1 MLTELDAVDWPDL
14 SHAYGEADDV
24 PDLLRRLATGDA
36 EALHALY
43 GNIWHQGTVYEA
55 TAPAVPFLIEVLD
68 APEADTAGVLHLLAS
83 IARGS
88 SYLDVHERLLPA
100 AEQGT
105 AEVTAQIARE
115 LAWVTAAH
123 IAVAAGR
130 PAYLRLLSA
139 GAAEDTRATA
149 AYVLAAVDDAA
160 DTAALRDCA
169 TADPSPVVRAAAIL
183 ALNGGGVT
191 DARFLADPA
200 PLPRVTAAM
209 AHIVRE
215 SPAPVRPELAAVL
228 AADAPA
234 ALPDVARL
242 PWDVDDPLAWVL
254 SAAERDWPAQV
265 HILAAWLEHPD
276 ALVRAGAAYAAEE
289 PMRTWRA
296 AAPALAPLL
305 AARLDDPDA
314 TVRYWAASHL
324 AAAGRMG
331 NPPVADALWA
341 VASRGPGLD
350 ATAAR
355 ALTALVSLQDTRAD
369 AFIARVLAA
378 PAVPSLSEL
387 SGSERLSALTAATN
401 ERNPAVGWR
410 RAVREQLGS
419 ATAPVTALVF
429 DLKALQPALPRLGPW
444 ATRTRAGLVAAI
456 GRARPG
462 FEQNL
467 LIATAARLL
476 AAAAPLADHAAPV
489 ADHAAP
495 ADSGP
500 TPLSDHAALADAGP
514 TSPADHAAR
523 VSDHAAPADSGPT
536 PLSNHDAPAD
546 AGPTSPAD
554 HASPADVSPTL
565 LSDHAAPADAGPT
578 PVADHAALAGAG
590 PTPPADHASP
600 AGASP
605 TPVSELAASP
615 SHTPGL
621 VVSPSQSPGLDALP
635 DSDDRVALGAAG
647 PARSGGDSAGS
658 SPGAGPAA
666 GLAGPGELAAL
677 VSVLRGCLGPEH
689 PSTAAIEALGSLG
702 PAGAGAVPE
711 LAALL
716 EHAEPTVRLPA
727 AAAYARL
734 TGDPAP
740 LLAAAEAA
748 LDAPR
753 AWQRTE
759 ALHALPAA
767 GRAASA
773 LAPRLLAMFTDEDEW
788 QSMRA
793 AIAYWHATADPA
805 PVVPLL
811 LQHATNS
818 PRGLEAVRGLA
829 TIGPAAAAALPLLEA
844 AIAAPD
850 RQPHSDDSWGHD
862 DDVWLDA
869 CTAAVAS
876 IGAAPR

>member
-169 TADPSPVVRAAAIL
+169 TADASPVVRAAAIL
-183 ALNGGGVT
+183 ALNGRGVT

-234 ALPDVARL
+234 TLPDVARL
-242 PWDVDDPLAWVL
+242 PWDGDDPLAWVL

-265 HILAAWLEHPD
+265 RILAAWLEHPD
-276 ALVRAGAAYAAEE
+276 PLVRAGAAYAAEE

-387 SGSERLSALTAATN
+387 SGSERLSALTAATT

-444 ATRTRAGLVAAI
+444 AARTRAGLIAAI

-476 AAAAPLADHAAPV
+476 AAPAPLADHAAPA

-495 ADSGP
+495 AGSGP
-500 TPLSDHAALADAGP
+500 PLLSDHAALADAGP
-514 TSPADHAAR
+514 TPPADHAAAADASPTP
-523 VSDHAAPADSGPT
+523 VSDHAALT
-536 PLSNHDAPAD
+536 D
-546 AGPTSPAD
+546 AGPTPPAD
-554 HASPADVSPTL
+554 HAPAADASPTL
-565 LSDHAAPADAGPT
+565 LSDHAALTD
-578 PVADHAALAGAG
+578 AG
-590 PTPPADHASP
+590 PTPPADHA
-600 AGASP
+600 AAADASP
-605 TPVSELAASP
+605 TPVSDHAAAADASPPAFFELVASP
-615 SHTPGL
+615 SHTL
-621 VVSPSQSPGLDALP
+621 DLAVSPSHSPEPDALP
-635 DSDDRVALGAAG
+635 DSDVRVALGAAG
-647 PARSGGDSAGS
+647 PARSAGDPAASA
-658 SPGAGPAA
+658 PGAGPAA
-666 GLAGPGELAAL
+666 GPAGPGDLAAL

-734 TGDPAP
+734 TGDPDP

-811 LQHATNS
+811 LEHATNS

-829 TIGPAAAAALPLLEA
+829 TIGPAAAGALPLLEA

-876 IGAAPR
+876 IGATPR